1 MSSPA
6 KRPAVTYQRGRKQAT
21 QSTLNYLNPDAILQQ
36 KINDL
41 MFSRE
46 KENESI
52 NERSI
57 EEFDSAYHEVSVRE
71 LIFFFNLHFNFVFRE
86 MLRRFTIWFKL
97 VKLEDLVMKLNT
109 LCKASSPQFNP
120 LQNFLST
127 TLKEV

>member
-21 QSTLNYLNPDAILQQ
+21 PSTFNNLNPDAILQQ

-46 KENESI
+46 KENGSI

-71 LIFFFNLHFNFVFRE
+71 LN
-86 MLRRFTIWFKL
+86 
-97 VKLEDLVMKLNT
+97 
-109 LCKASSPQFNP
+109 
-120 LQNFLST
+120 
-127 TLKEV
+127 